1 MRNVAVCQPMVYIYK
16 LEEQLRQK
24 CYREQQLEDELT
36 GMRLQLQRPQTVD
49 NKLRKEY
56 EKTSA
61 DELDLRDWEKQE
73 QENADEELVGG
84 KNTADEL
91 KSVLEKESQLMDQLT
106 GILRETEEK
115 TDQKQKE
122 FSAEKQQQMSDF
134 LQQKTSSAKDVL
146 HHRWQMVN
154 DLDTLS
160 SQPDVESMTRQQ
172 FKRKVVEMV
181 QDKWVPRYQ
190 EYVQNGVQALRQ
202 EMANACDGNLSSL
215 IEEIGSTVR
224 CNMKMSLKL
233 VDELQNAV
241 EEQRNL
247 REKWKTAATDREV
260 AAAGWKKLILTDNYT
275 HS

>member
-1 MRNVAVCQPMVYIYK
+1 MRNVAVCQPMVYIDK

-24 CYREQQLEDELT
+24 CQREQQLEDELT
-36 GMRLQLQRPQTVD
+36 GMRLQLQRPQTAD

-56 EKTSA
+56 EKSSA

-84 KNTADEL
+84 KNSADEL

-115 TDQKQKE
+115 THQKQKE

-215 IEEIGSTVR
+215 IEEIGTTVR

>member
-1 MRNVAVCQPMVYIYK
+1 
-16 LEEQLRQK
+16 
-24 CYREQQLEDELT
+24 
-36 GMRLQLQRPQTVD
+36 
-49 NKLRKEY
+49 
-56 EKTSA
+56 
-61 DELDLRDWEKQE
+61 
-73 QENADEELVGG
+73 
-84 KNTADEL
+84 
-91 KSVLEKESQLMDQLT
+91 MDQLT